1 MLVVLGLV
9 VGLLFV
15 APALLLWTGRL
26 IMANSDPLSR
36 PRSQRSG
43 RTEASAPS
51 VFGGVHDQENA
62 SETSWF
68 RRPMLP
74 AFSKSE
80 VQD

>member
-1 MLVVLGLV
+1 MLLVLGLV

-26 IMANSDPLSR
+26 IMANTDPLSR
-36 PRSQRSG
+36 PRSLRFG
-43 RTEASAPS
+43 KTEASAPS
-51 VFGGVHDQENA
+51 GFGGVHDPEDA
-62 SETSWF
+62 DEGPWF

-74 AFSKSE
+74 AFGKSE